1 MFQVLEKLGRQSRG
15 NQTLKGTRIMLK
27 DQQKIQIMTPIFSDF
42 LDEPGMPKIINMF
55 LDEIPKRIAALE
67 FFFNEDN
74 KDEFCKMIHQLKGA
88 GGGYGFPMITRMASG
103 IEKKFRV
110 PKKEWKQEV
119 QKNLEDFISTLHRIH
134 AGKDIS
140 GDT

>member
-1 MFQVLEKLGRQSRG
+1 
-15 NQTLKGTRIMLK
+15 MLN
-27 DQQKIQIMTPIFSDF
+27 DQQGTQIMAPIFSDF

-67 FFFNEDN
+67 LFFNEDN

-110 PKKEWKQEV
+110 PKKEWDNYEI
-119 QKNLEDFISTLHRIH
+119 LFGE
-134 AGKDIS
+134 GKLNRKLQVVEKLGRQS
-140 GDT
+140 GEI

>member
-1 MFQVLEKLGRQSRG
+1 
-15 NQTLKGTRIMLK
+15 MLK
-27 DQQKIQIMTPIFSDF
+27 DQQRTQTMAPIFSDF

-67 FFFNEDN
+67 LFFKEDN

>member
-55 LDEIPKRIAALE
+55 LDEIPYKETLSAVP
-67 FFFNEDN
+67 
-74 KDEFCKMIHQLKGA
+74 
-88 GGGYGFPMITRMASG
+88 GFP
-103 IEKKFRV
+103 KKPLQPFA
-110 PKKEWKQEV
+110 
-119 QKNLEDFISTLHRIH
+119 FIARH
-134 AGKDIS
+134 
-140 GDT
+140 

>member
-1 MFQVLEKLGRQSRG
+1 
-15 NQTLKGTRIMLK
+15 MLK
-27 DQQKIQIMTPIFSDF
+27 DQQRTQIMAPIFSDF

-67 FFFNEDN
+67 LFFKEDN

-103 IEKKFRV
+103 IEKKIRV

-140 GDT
+140 EDT